1 MEQALEKLA
10 KVEHLLLRNSG
21 NSSMPP
27 SKDDDSGRTPP
38 RKERRAKPPGRAKGK
53 QRGAPG
59 TALRWREEDGLD
71 DRLDRYPMGAR
82 DCGADL
88 AEATDPGVVDHYQQ
102 HEIPLVSVTVTQ
114 YDQHAVACGC
124 GQVHTANFSGRPKVS
139 LDGGIEEFPEFRPRR
154 RSSSAPPGGQPLVG
168 HREFFRPR
176 LCGRHLP
183 LEQPDQREEILTRRR
198 PQSGRHDHGS
208 CRTHPAPVTSSG
220 GRRTTDL
227 LNAYTRSG

>member
-114 YDQHAVACGC
+114 YDQLAVACGC

-154 RSSSAPPGGQPLVG
+154 RSSSAPPGGNRSSATASSSARACAAATCRWSSPISA
-168 HREFFRPR
+168 RRSSRDADPR
-176 LCGRHLP
+176 A
-183 LEQPDQREEILTRRR
+183 D
-198 PQSGRHDHGS
+198 
-208 CRTHPAPVTSSG
+208 AM
-220 GRRTTDL
+220 TTDPAAPTPHL
-227 LNAYTRSG
+227 LRRQEAGVRPTF